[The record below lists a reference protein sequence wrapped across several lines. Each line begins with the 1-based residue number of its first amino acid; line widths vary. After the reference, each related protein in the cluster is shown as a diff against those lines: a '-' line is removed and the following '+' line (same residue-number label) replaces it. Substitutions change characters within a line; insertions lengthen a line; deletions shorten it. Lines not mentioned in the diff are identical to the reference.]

1 MRTKTLIIAMLC
13 LALAST
19 LFAQDPANPT
29 PPAVG
34 PVVALSLIVTDKDGK
49 GVATIRKDQ
58 VRIYE
63 DGAEQTIL
71 SIEADERPI
80 DYGIAIDASG
90 SLRSQNESVLQA
102 ARLIIANRRP
112 TDEIFIETFVT
123 RYMIE
128 KYRDFTTDS
137 NAL

>member
-1 MRTKTLIIAMLC
+1 MLC

-90 SLRSQNESVLQA
+90 SLRSQNESVLRQ
-102 ARLIIANRRP
+102 
-112 TDEIFIETFVT
+112 
-123 RYMIE
+123 
-128 KYRDFTTDS
+128 RD
-137 NAL
+137 

>member
-1 MRTKTLIIAMLC
+1 MRTKTLIIAVLC

-63 DGAEQTIL
+63 DGD
-71 SIEADERPI
+71 ADNTQH
-80 DYGIAIDASG
+80 
-90 SLRSQNESVLQA
+90 RS
-102 ARLIIANRRP
+102 R
-112 TDEIFIETFVT
+112 
-123 RYMIE
+123 
-128 KYRDFTTDS
+128 
-137 NAL
+137 